1 LSEKTKKIP
10 GKVLF
15 SLSLVPLIMVL
26 GNSMIIPILPT
37 IENTYD
43 LSKVQTSLIIT
54 LFSVPA
60 GLVIPFAGILSDR
73 IGRKKIII
81 PGLLT
86 YGLGGVIAG
95 GAVLFLKQPYW
106 LLLTGRIIQG
116 IGAAGTAPIAM
127 ALISD
132 LYKKEERSQ
141 ALGVIESSN
150 AFGKVISPILGSTL
164 ALITWYSLFFFFPIL
179 TVPAALAIGK
189 WVKEKEV
196 KEAKPLKKYGK
207 EIIKVFKTEGK
218 WLVVAFFAGAA
229 ALFTLFG
236 ILFFLSD
243 ILEKNYQVDGII
255 KGLFLAI
262 PLLSLCGTS
271 LWTGHF
277 IQKHMGFMKSFVVGG
292 LITTGLIAIPLPYV
306 TNRWVL
312 ISLLFVGG
320 IGSGLVLPCL
330 NTMITSTVGKEERGI
345 ITSLYGSIRFLGV
358 AAGPPVFGKL
368 MDQKFILFWGLTGL
382 CLLIALLA
390 ILFFKSSH
398 FAKGNNGKN
407 RTLFRPMPG
416 RPFYRRPVRS
426 PRKEPI

>member
-1 LSEKTKKIP
+1 MSEKQNKVS

-26 GNSMIIPILPT
+26 GNSMVIPILPT
-37 IENTYD
+37 IESTYH
-43 LSKVQTSLIIT
+43 LSKVQTSMIIT

-60 GLVIPFAGILSDR
+60 GLVIPFAGIISDR

-81 PGLLT
+81 PGLLI
-86 YGLGGVIAG
+86 YGLGGIVAG
-95 GAVLFLKQPYW
+95 VSVLFLKQPYW
-106 LLLTGRIIQG
+106 LLITGRIIQG

-127 ALISD
+127 ALVSD
-132 LYKKEERSQ
+132 LYKKDKRSQ

-150 AFGKVISPILGSTL
+150 AMGKVISPILGSAL

-179 TVPAALAIGK
+179 TVPAAFAIGK

-196 KEAKPLKKYGK
+196 GKPKPLKKYGQ
-207 EIIKVFKTEGK
+207 EILQVFKKQGK
-218 WLVVAFFAGAA
+218 WLIVAFFAGAVV
-229 ALFTLFG
+229 LFTLFG

-243 ILEKNYQVDGII
+243 ILEKKYHIDGIM
-255 KGLFLAI
+255 KGLLLAI
-262 PLLSLCGTS
+262 PLLSLCGTA

-277 IQKHMGFMKSFVVGG
+277 IQKHMGLMKTLIVAG
-292 LITTGLIAIPLPYV
+292 LLTTGLIAIPLPFI

-312 ISLLFVGG
+312 IGLLFVGG

-330 NTMITSTVGKEERGI
+330 NTMITSAVGKEERGI

-368 MDQKFILFWGLTGL
+368 MNQKFILFWGLTGL
-382 CLLIALLA
+382 CLLIGILA
-390 ILFFKSSH
+390 MIFIHRPNFVK
-398 FAKGNNGKN
+398 GKN
-407 RTLFRPMPG
+407 GHSRTILRPIPG
-416 RPFYRRPVRS
+416 HRFQRRPLKG
-426 PRKEPI
+426 PRKEPT

>member
-1 LSEKTKKIP
+1 
-10 GKVLF
+10 
-15 SLSLVPLIMVL
+15 MV
-26 GNSMIIPILPT
+26 IPILPT
-37 IENTYD
+37 IENTYH
-43 LSKVQTSLIIT
+43 LSKVQTSMIIT

-86 YGLGGVIAG
+86 YGLGGIIAG
-95 GAVLFLKQPYW
+95 VAVLFLKQPYW
-106 LLLTGRIIQG
+106 LLITGRIVQG

-127 ALISD
+127 ALVSD
-132 LYKKEERSQ
+132 LYKKKERSQ

-150 AFGKVISPILGSTL
+150 AMGKVVSPILGSAL

-179 TVPAALAIGK
+179 TVPAAFAIGK

-196 KEAKPLKKYGK
+196 GEPKPLKKYGR
-207 EIIKVFKTEGK
+207 EILQVFKKQGK
-218 WLVVAFFAGAA
+218 WLTVAFLAGAA
-229 ALFTLFG
+229 VLFTLFG
-236 ILFFLSD
+236 VLFFLSD
-243 ILEKNYQVDGII
+243 ILEKKYQIDGII

-262 PLLSLCGTS
+262 PLLSLCGTA

-277 IQKHMGFMKSFVVGG
+277 IQKHTKLMKTLIVSG
-292 LITTGLIAIPLPYV
+292 LITTGLIAIPLPFI
-306 TNRWVL
+306 TNRWAL
-312 ISLLFVGG
+312 IGLLFVGG

-330 NTMITSTVGKEERGI
+330 NTMITSAVGKEERGI
-345 ITSLYGSIRFLGV
+345 ITSLYGSVRFLGV

-382 CLLIALLA
+382 CLLIAILA
-390 ILFFKSSH
+390 MIFI
-398 FAKGNNGKN
+398 KGSNSKKGGNGQRRN
-407 RTLFRPMPG
+407 FVRPIPGQPFRRRTIKG
-416 RPFYRRPVRS
+416 